1 MDVSTRMKHLKQKSF
16 LFILASLF
24 SLPIFAGTLTFDL
37 VRTSTLTNVDDAEGR
52 WQFSG
57 GNVYLSGNHVGYFV
71 SKKRVSF
78 GASPVN
84 RAALDTTIIWKYGDH
99 NITVQG
105 THYFGTGAEEG
116 SVSATSSA
124 FSYLKDANVSGTYQ
138 HLTFTY

>member
-1 MDVSTRMKHLKQKSF
+1 MNHLSSMKYLRMKSLIF
-16 LFILASLF
+16 LVASLF
-24 SLPIFAGTLTFDL
+24 SFPIFAGSFTYDL

-57 GNVYLSGNHVGYFV
+57 GKVYIGNSHVGYFV

-78 GASPVN
+78 GASAVN
-84 RAALDTTIIWKYGDH
+84 RAALETTIIWKYGDH

-116 SVSATSSA
+116 SVSAASSA
-124 FSYLKDANVSGTYQ
+124 FSYLKGANVSGTHQ

>member
-1 MDVSTRMKHLKQKSF
+1 MDSTSRKKLFKLKSLIF
-16 LFILASLF
+16 VFASLF
-24 SLPIFAGTLTFDL
+24 SLPIFAGTLNFDF

-57 GNVYLSGNHVGYFV
+57 GKVYLSGNHVGYFV

-84 RAALDTTIIWKYGDH
+84 RAALETTIIWKYGDH

-105 THYFGTGAEEG
+105 THYFGTGTEQG

-124 FSYLKDANVSGTYQ
+124 FSYLKDANVSGTHQ

>member
-1 MDVSTRMKHLKQKSF
+1 MDSSTRMGHLRNKLLLLVF
-16 LFILASLF
+16 MSLF
-24 SLPIFAGTLTFDL
+24 SFPIFAGTLTFDF

-57 GNVYLSGNHVGYFV
+57 GNVYLSGNHVDYFV

-84 RAALDTTIIWKYGDH
+84 RAALETTIIWKYGDH
-99 NITVQG
+99 NITLQG
-105 THYFGTGAEEG
+105 THYFGTGKEEG

-124 FSYLKDANVSGTYQ
+124 FSYLKDANVSGTHQ